1 MSKELINLGITLNE
15 DGFITSVDLVEI
27 INYFREEEFN
37 ILKDKGLNK
46 KNNVTLLTHGDFI
59 KKIKKELEVLKS
71 LGLIGQ
77 GNISKSSYI
86 NSQNKEQPCFKLNR
100 DGMLQMLNSESTIVR
115 YKTVEYINELEEQL
129 NNAKE
134 TIDTV
139 DEIVTKTGSLEE
151 VEWKKIKK
159 KSKFLTKEIHDKK
172 TTYNQLINTMD
183 NPVELQN
190 KINEIINIV
199 KPMKNVSV
207 KKEIINSAVKT
218 LNTILDDIGYENNPI
233 SNCIREICHEGIQKL
248 QSIRILQLEKKIYND
263 DYKKCKTALNLFFSE
278 KNI

>member
-1 MSKELINLGITLNE
+1 MSKELTNLGITLNE

-115 YKTVEYINELEEQL
+115 YKTVEYINKLEEQL
-129 NNAKE
+129 KQLQTPSYMIDDKIARAERWIIEEKQRQALCEKVQELKPKAEYYDDVLASDGLLTSTQIAKE
-134 TIDTV
+134 FGMTGRKLNELLNKLGVQYKQGKIWVLYAKYD
-139 DEIVTKTGSLEE
+139 DEGYTKYVTHLVQRAGS
-151 VEWKKIKK
+151 VTYTSVTCSKWTQKGR
-159 KSKFLTKEIHDKK
+159 KFLHD
-172 TTYNQLINTMD
+172 
-183 NPVELQN
+183 
-190 KINEIINIV
+190 
-199 KPMKNVSV
+199 
-207 KKEIINSAVKT
+207 
-218 LNTILDDIGYENNPI
+218 ILAENGIYPI
-233 SNCIREICHEGIQKL
+233 C
-248 QSIRILQLEKKIYND
+248 
-263 DYKKCKTALNLFFSE
+263 
-278 KNI
+278 

>member
-27 INYFREEEFN
+27 INYFRDIERESGLTGKLQQPIQHKNFIARVKKESE
-37 ILKDKGLNK
+37 ILKNAGLEPGLNFK
-46 KNNVTLLTHGDFI
+46 
-59 KKIKKELEVLKS
+59 
-71 LGLIGQ
+71 LG
-77 GNISKSSYI
+77 SYTDK
-86 NSQNKEQPCFKLNR
+86 QNQKRPCYFLNR
-100 DGMLQMLNSESTIVR
+100 DGMLMMLNSESTLVR
-115 YKTVEYINELEEQL
+115 YKTVEYINELEKQL
-129 NNAKE
+129 KNAKE
-134 TIDTV
+134 VIDTV

-151 VEWKKIKK
+151 VEWEKIKK

>member
-15 DGFITSVDLVEI
+15 DGFITSVDLVDI

-46 KNNVTLLTHGDFI
+46 KDNVTLLTHGDFI
-59 KKIKKELEVLKS
+59 KKIKKELEVLES

-86 NSQNKEQPCFKLNR
+86 NLQNKEQPCFKLNR

-129 NNAKE
+129 KNAKE

-139 DEIVTKTGSLEE
+139 DEIVTKTGTLEE
-151 VEWKKIKK
+151 VEWEKIKK
-159 KSKFLTKEIHDKK
+159 KSKFLTKEIHDRK
-172 TTYNQLINTMD
+172 TTYNQLVNVMD

-263 DYKKCKTALNLFFSE
+263 DYKKCKTAYNLFFSE
-278 KNI
+278 KTL